1 MKALAL
7 VALLLTQAPPA
18 DAPVAE
24 GTTTVTIT
32 EADVILLGKHIER
45 LEKENAS
52 YKESV
57 GTAHKAIIGV
67 IVAAVVTVVAAS
79 AVSYAV
85 GARRP

>member
-18 DAPVAE
+18 DAPVVD
-24 GTTTVTIT
+24 GSTTVTIT
-32 EADVILLGKHIER
+32 EPDVILLGKHIAR

-52 YKESV
+52 YKGSV
-57 GTAHKAIIGV
+57 DTAHKAIVGV
-67 IVAAVVTVVAAS
+67 IVAAVVAVVAAG
-79 AVSYAV
+79 AVGYAL